1 MPDAVNSIEEESRSI
16 FREILRSRVYEIA
29 RRTPLEKAS
38 KLSERFGN
46 HIFLKREDVQDVFSF
61 KIRGAY
67 NRIRHL
73 SEDEKKKGV
82 ICVSAGNHGQGVA
95 LSAKTF
101 GIDATV
107 VMPVTTPPIKIQ
119 AVKNFGAT
127 VILEGD
133 SYTEACAFCMEMVRR
148 DGLVLIHPFDH
159 PLVIAGQGT
168 IGKEI
173 LEDLPDP
180 DFIFVP
186 VGGGGLIAGI
196 ACYIKELYPRVKII
210 GVEPYESDGMSRSV
224 ECGERVVLQ
233 QTGTF
238 ADGVSVKQVGELTY
252 RLSAHLVDQFIRVTN
267 DEICSAIEHIYEET
281 RAITEPAGALAV
293 AGIKKFL
300 SLNPTLKEKKL
311 VGVNSGANMNFQR
324 LQFVAERASMGDGR
338 ESLLAIRL
346 KEEPGSLLKLCE
358 DVISDQSITEF
369 NYRYRDPE
377 EAYILVGLEDRLNR
391 GLRALSEKLSDH
403 QYQFTDLT
411 SNELVKVHVRHMVG
425 GRGHGTPDELIYRFH
440 FPDRPLALTEFL
452 RTLGNR
458 WNISLFHHRSHGTDF
473 KRVLIGMQVP
483 MNERNE
489 FHAFLSEQKYD
500 YTDESRNPAYHIFL

>member
-1 MPDAVNSIEEESRSI
+1 MPEDNDSVLDEARSI
-16 FREILRSRVYEIA
+16 FREVLRSRVYEIA
-29 RRTPLEKAS
+29 RRTPLEKAT
-38 KLSERFGN
+38 KLSSRFN
-46 HIFLKREDVQDVFSF
+46 HQIYLKREDVQDVFSF

-67 NRIRHL
+67 NRIRQL
-73 SEDEKKKGV
+73 TESEKEKGV

-101 GIDATV
+101 GIQATV

-119 AVKNFGAT
+119 AVKNFGAK

-133 SYTEACAFCMEMVRR
+133 SYTEACAHCMELVER

-180 DFIFVP
+180 DYIFVP

-196 ACYIKELYPRVKII
+196 ACYVKELYPHVKII

-224 ECGERVVLQ
+224 ECGERVILQ

-238 ADGVSVKQVGELTY
+238 ADGVSVKQVGEITY
-252 RLSAHLVDQFIRVTN
+252 RLSAKLVDAFIRVNN
-267 DEICSAIEHIYEET
+267 DEICSAIAHIYEET

-300 SLNPTLKEKKL
+300 SQNPSLKESKI

-324 LQFVAERASMGDGR
+324 LHFVAERASMGDGR
-338 ESLLAIRL
+338 ESLLAIKL

-369 NYRYRDPE
+369 NYRYRDPD
-377 EAYILVGLEDRLNR
+377 EAYILVGLEDRHHK
-391 GLRALSEKLSDH
+391 GLRTLCDRLSEH

-411 SNELVKVHVRHMVG
+411 SNELVKVHIRHMVG
-425 GRGHGTPDELIYRFH
+425 GRGHGSPDELVYRFH

-483 MNERNE
+483 MDERNE
-489 FHAFLSEQKYD
+489 FHGFLSEQKYD
-500 YTDESRNPAYHIFL
+500 YTDETRNPAYHLFL